1 MRPILYLTA
10 KSYWILTGKEHIF
23 INTIYLSR
31 SSFSDDPVKDISGDR
46 TVTENRSGDE
56 SLNEEEASYCSFAKV
71 CRCNMCPDLAKD
83 ESYAC
88 CKSVS
93 KSRDICQDEN
103 LSCICFAKKI
113 EKLLDKATL
122 FEQCETLISRFSLYR
137 MF

>member
-1 MRPILYLTA
+1 MRPILYLTT
-10 KSYWILTGKEHIF
+10 KSYWILIGIEYNIHK
-23 INTIYLSR
+23 YLYQDL
-31 SSFSDDPVKDISGDR
+31 FLSDDPVKDISDDR
-46 TVTENRSGDE
+46 RVTENRSGE
-56 SLNEEEASYCSFAKV
+56 PLNEEEASDCSSAKV
-71 CRCNMCPDLAKD
+71 CRCDMCPDLAKD

-122 FEQCETLISRFSLYR
+122 FEQCETLIPRFSLYR